1 MTKLTRTTWTNR
13 MQERLAGMK
22 RAGMTNK
29 AIAHALN
36 VTENAV
42 KHKAKQLKA
51 KQVVKHKPGIIMQ
64 PLGVMF
70 SC

>member
-1 MTKLTRTTWTNR
+1 MTRTTWTNR

-29 AIAHALN
+29 AIAIKLN

-42 KHKAKQLKA
+42 KHKAKHLKA
-51 KQVVKHKPGIIMQ
+51 NQVVKHKPGIINQ
-64 PLGVMF
+64 PIGVMF
-70 SC
+70 SR